1 MDLNSFRVGFGY
13 DSHRLAD
20 GLPLVLGGVRIPS
33 DRGCVAHS
41 DGDAVIHALCDAL
54 LGAAALDDIGTHF
67 PDNDPAY
74 KGIDSTLLLQKT
86 MELLRSE
93 GWQVNNADITII
105 LEKPKLAD
113 HKPLMRG
120 RLSELMGVP
129 TSAVC
134 VKAKTN
140 EKMGFVG
147 AGEGVAVTVAASLIR
162 VQGTGYRGQIPAE

>member
-1 MDLNSFRVGFGY
+1 MDLSSFRVGFGY
-13 DSHRLAD
+13 DSHRLAE
-20 GLPLVLGGVRIPS
+20 GLPLVLGGVGIPS

-67 PDNDPAY
+67 PDTDPAY
-74 KGIDSTLLLQKT
+74 KGIDSTRLLQET
-86 MELLRSE
+86 VALLRTK
-93 GWQVNNADITII
+93 GWRVNNADITII

-113 HKPLMRG
+113 HKPLMRT
-120 RLSELMGVP
+120 RLSQLMNVP
-129 TSAVC
+129 EDAVC

-147 AGEGVAVTVAASLIR
+147 AGEGVAVTAAVTIYNCK
-162 VQGTGYRGQIPAE
+162 GE

>member
-1 MDLNSFRVGFGY
+1 MKCPFIDKINYMEQFRVGFGY
-13 DSHRLAD
+13 DSHRLAE

-67 PDNDPAY
+67 PDTDPAY

-86 MELLRSE
+86 VELLRSE
-93 GWQVNNADITII
+93 GWRVNNVDITII

-113 HKPLMRG
+113 YKPLMRA

-129 TSAVC
+129 TTAVC

-147 AGEGVAVTVAASLIR
+147 AGEGVAVIAAVSLI
-162 VQGTGYRGQIPAE
+162 TI

>member
-1 MDLNSFRVGFGY
+1 MDLSSFRVGFGY
-13 DSHRLAD
+13 DSHRLAE

-67 PDNDPAY
+67 PDTDPAY
-74 KGIDSTLLLQKT
+74 KGIDSTRLLQET
-86 MELLRSE
+86 VALLRTK
-93 GWQVNNADITII
+93 GWRVNNADITII

-113 HKPLMRG
+113 HKPLMRT
-120 RLSELMGVP
+120 RLSQLMEV
-129 TSAVC
+129 SEDAVC

-147 AGEGVAVTVAASLIR
+147 AGEGVAVTAAVSIIR
-162 VQGTGYRGQIPAE
+162 V